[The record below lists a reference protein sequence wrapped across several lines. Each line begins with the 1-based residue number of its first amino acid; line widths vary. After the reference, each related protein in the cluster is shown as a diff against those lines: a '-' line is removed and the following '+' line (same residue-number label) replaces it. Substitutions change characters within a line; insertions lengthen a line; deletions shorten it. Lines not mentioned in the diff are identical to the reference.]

1 METDRMIMT
10 RSRRRRLAWAARFDR
25 QRDFQ
30 LARRIST
37 SGSRCLHTHPYLPL
51 RALFFSFFLSFLK
64 KRGKAFILFHLF
76 YFYFFYNECQN
87 YVTKNKER
95 CGRHRFVLFCHN
107 SFDNECKRN
116 KTRNR
121 IVVGLSIV
129 SVPHPPQ
136 LLNDLLIP
144 IEKKIHIRKDS
155 R

>member
-1 METDRMIMT
+1 
-10 RSRRRRLAWAARFDR
+10 
-25 QRDFQ
+25 
-30 LARRIST
+30 
-37 SGSRCLHTHPYLPL
+37 
-51 RALFFSFFLSFLK
+51 
-64 KRGKAFILFHLF
+64 
-76 YFYFFYNECQN
+76 
-87 YVTKNKER
+87 VTKNKER

-144 IEKKIHIRKDS
+144 IAMIGENSNPRGMNIFWYKVRVKLKEYWKALKEYDS
-155 R
+155 GN